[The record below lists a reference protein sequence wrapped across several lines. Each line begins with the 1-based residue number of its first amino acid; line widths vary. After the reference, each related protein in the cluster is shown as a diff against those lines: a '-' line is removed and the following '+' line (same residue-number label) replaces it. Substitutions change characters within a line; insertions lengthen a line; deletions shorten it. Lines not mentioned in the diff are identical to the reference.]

1 MVYIVLYMGVSRC
14 LASRRQ
20 MALGL
25 EGLENV
31 RVRFE
36 KPSQG
41 AVVPRVRKRGED
53 SLVPCPAI

>member
-1 MVYIVLYMGVSRC
+1 MLYMGVSLC
-14 LASRRQ
+14 LASSRQ

-31 RVRFE
+31 WARFE

-41 AVVPRVRKRGED
+41 GVVPRLRKRGED
-53 SLVPCPAI
+53 SLVPCPAV

>member
-1 MVYIVLYMGVSRC
+1 MYIVLYMGVRRC

>member
-1 MVYIVLYMGVSRC
+1 MYIVLYMGVSRC
-14 LASRRQ
+14 LASSRQ
-20 MALGL
+20 MALGP

-41 AVVPRVRKRGED
+41 GVVPRMRKRGED
-53 SLVPCPAI
+53 SLVPCPAV

>member
-1 MVYIVLYMGVSRC
+1 MYIVLYMGVSQC
-14 LASRRQ
+14 LASSRK
-20 MALGL
+20 MALSL

-41 AVVPRVRKRGED
+41 GVVPRVRKRGED

>member
-1 MVYIVLYMGVSRC
+1 MVYIVWYMGVSRC

>member
-1 MVYIVLYMGVSRC
+1 MYIVLHMGVSRC
-14 LASRRQ
+14 LARSRQ

-41 AVVPRVRKRGED
+41 GVVPRVRKRGED
-53 SLVPCPAI
+53 SLVPRPAI